1 VFHLESEMEER
12 REREGEKKKKGKE
25 ALRGTEF

>member
-1 VFHLESEMEER
+1 VFHLESEKEER
-12 REREGEKKKKGKE
+12 AREREGRKEEGKE